1 MIDFCSW
8 KHPLLYSILILL
20 QNFFLQ
26 LTKINLFVYFIF
38 QDDCQNYIRV
48 LAKIAPD
55 KLLICGSN
63 AYKPYCR
70 HYRLADGDYVVEKEF
85 EGRGLC
91 PFDPDHN
98 STAVYSDGQLYTATV
113 ADFSGGDPLIYREPL
128 RTERSDLKQLNG
140 EFKFSQQ
147 IFEIIIAV
155 FILLNTY

>member
-1 MIDFCSW
+1 MPIDFA
-8 KHPLLYSILILL
+8 LLCIKLYGHLPQTSSFGSECRPFSL
-20 QNFFLQ
+20 
-26 LTKINLFVYFIF
+26 

-48 LAKIAPD
+48 LAKITPD

-63 AYKPYCR
+63 AYKPLCR
-70 HYRLADGDYVVEKEF
+70 HYKLRNGDYVVDKEF

-91 PFDPDHN
+91 PYDPDHN

-140 EFKFSQQ
+140 GFPSLLTGCPIGEFF
-147 IFEIIIAV
+147 FFNDVA
-155 FILLNTY
+155 